1 MSDGVLPS
9 LLVVLVIREMTHY
22 VLVNTVQGK
31 PLLRALANGH
41 HDQRVVAV
49 RGFLAFLLVVRLPVL
64 GILLLGRVEGGD
76 RVSGAIQRRR
86 LGTAVPRHVKVAGI
100 LALVDVADL
109 RGRCSRDGGRRG
121 ARACLRQN
129 ATNTETALKGNS
141 RWGRSCHSLLLAR
154 SFHIHHSF
162 RASVRKFGSALM
174 ITLKRSTTIVPFRDL
189 PFTAQGQTRGKC
201 LQ

>member
-1 MSDGVLPS
+1 MPDGVLPS
-9 LLVVLVIREMTHY
+9 LFVVLVIREMTHY

-76 RVSGAIQRRR
+76 RVSRAIQRRR
-86 LGTAVPRHVKVAGI
+86 LGTAVPRHVKVARI

-109 RGRCSRDGGRRG
+109 RGR
-121 ARACLRQN
+121 
-129 ATNTETALKGNS
+129 
-141 RWGRSCHSLLLAR
+141 
-154 SFHIHHSF
+154 
-162 RASVRKFGSALM
+162 
-174 ITLKRSTTIVPFRDL
+174 
-189 PFTAQGQTRGKC
+189 
-201 LQ
+201 